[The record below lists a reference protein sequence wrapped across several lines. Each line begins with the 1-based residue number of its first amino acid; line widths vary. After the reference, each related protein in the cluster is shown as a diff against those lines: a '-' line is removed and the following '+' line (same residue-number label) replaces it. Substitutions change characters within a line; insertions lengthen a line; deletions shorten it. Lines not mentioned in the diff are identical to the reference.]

1 MNARRYNSERLRL
14 LVAFAEL
21 ANERLLFEEEMREKL
36 GDEKFAAWKQEQ
48 EEAAWL
54 SLLESIKAERAARAT
69 PAPQACGA
77 GRHRLRLL
85 NRLGDQTSRL
95 KHALGKFA
103 ARAKESFQVLLLTHA
118 RKRSSDG
125 YMNVHPLPSEK
136 HSD

>member
-1 MNARRYNSERLRL
+1 MNAYRYNSERLRL

-21 ANERLLFEEEMREKL
+21 ANERLLFEEELREKL
-36 GDEKFAAWKQEQ
+36 GDEKFAVWKHEQ

-54 SLLESIKAERAARAT
+54 SLLENIKAERAARAT

-85 NRLGDQTSRL
+85 
-95 KHALGKFA
+95 
-103 ARAKESFQVLLLTHA
+103 THA

-125 YMNVHPLPSEK
+125 YMNVHPLPREK